1 MDTNRPKNGIICG
14 TAMAEKRL
22 ENSKVR
28 YSAAY
33 PTGRERISNVLLY
46 HGVPIVFHCIRKCVM
61 GNAIIHSNPMM
72 ERPSHLSP
80 VKCSAAYST
89 ERERISSMG
98 SHGSPDM
105 A

>member
-1 MDTNRPKNGIICG
+1 
-14 TAMAEKRL
+14 MAEKRL

-33 PTGRERISNVLLY
+33 PTGRERIS
-46 HGVPIVFHCIRKCVM
+46 
-61 GNAIIHSNPMM
+61 
-72 ERPSHLSP
+72 
-80 VKCSAAYST
+80 
-89 ERERISSMG
+89 SMG